1 MEAWSCV
8 NIFVTLL
15 LFYAAIEDVNSN
27 NINRHSSN
35 NVHIGNS
42 TEFEDVDD
50 NATDAINTTASPN
63 LTTQED
69 RMFEMRERMHS
80 WNRRYRLQRIREQ
93 ILRSLG
99 WTEPPNIPEG
109 LIRNITNQSY
119 PYTLVG
125 EELETQDDRRCF
137 SASCSLPRNVDR
149 QLWED
154 EELGGFRVYTSLA
167 ARQDIVPTN
176 LRQANLNVFLR
187 HTNGFTCHGEEVPMS
202 ISGSRFLVSVY
213 QFLRPLRFQRS
224 RNRVLNRKRLLDAR
238 MVTTNG
244 PTWVMFNVKQAVSEW
259 LSGERNNFGFEIIVK
274 DENEVPCNAM
284 NMLVHVN
291 CNSPEETGCR
301 EDNSEP
307 AALNRFRWLHENI
320 ESNYPYLEIITRQGR
335 LPPQFGRLR
344 ARRDL
349 GATSSPVSDVTTASP
364 RNIVRSVGMCQ
375 GTEVRIATWESS
387 PYVIAPTSYTTLLCG
402 GTCVTT
408 FNGMLQ
414 IVSSRCRPTETRP
427 VMGLYFDDSQRIY
440 YGELPFTQTLQC
452 GC

>member
-1 MEAWSCV
+1 MELWSCV
-8 NIFVTLL
+8 NILMTLL
-15 LFYAAIEDVNSN
+15 LLYVAVEDVDSNTINRQNSN
-27 NINRHSSN
+27 N
-35 NVHIGNS
+35 VDIGNS
-42 TEFEDVDD
+42 TEFEDVAD
-50 NATDAINTTASPN
+50 NGTDPTNTTASPN
-63 LTTQED
+63 LTTEEE
-69 RMFEMRERMHS
+69 RLFEMRERIHS

-99 WTEPPNIPEG
+99 WTEPPSIPEG

-119 PYTLVG
+119 PYTLM
-125 EELETQDDRRCF
+125 EDELENREESRCF
-137 SASCSLPRNVDR
+137 SASCSLPRNIDR

-154 EELGGFRVYTSLA
+154 NQLGGFRVYTSLA
-167 ARQDIVPTN
+167 ARQDTAPTH

-202 ISGSRFLVSVY
+202 ASGSRFLVSVY

-238 MVTTNG
+238 MVTTTG
-244 PTWVMFNVKQAVSEW
+244 PTWVTFDVKQAVMQW

-284 NMLVHVN
+284 NMVVPVD

-301 EDNSEP
+301 EEP
-307 AALNRFRWLHENI
+307 VAFNRFRWIQENI
-320 ESNYPYLEIITRQGR
+320 ESNYPYLEIITTQSRFR
-335 LPPQFGRLR
+335 PPFGRLR
-344 ARRDL
+344 ARRDV
-349 GATSSPVSDVTTASP
+349 GATSSPVTTAAPKNS
-364 RNIVRSVGMCQ
+364 VRSVGMCQ

-387 PYVIAPTSYTTLLCG
+387 PYVIAPSSYTTLMCG

-414 IVSSRCRPTETRP
+414 IVSSRCRPTESRP
-427 VMGLYFDDSQRIY
+427 VMGLYFDDSQRVY
-440 YGELPFTQTLQC
+440 YGELPFTQVLQC